1 MREAR
6 KPSNKLRRIKQMD
19 TFKINIPYSQ
29 ARKVAGNSV
38 SVPVIEAIAG
48 EMMNAMKSKKEAIK
62 ETIQLT
68 LLEPTNEYKRRKA
81 IVG

>member
-1 MREAR
+1 M
-6 KPSNKLRRIKQMD
+6 LRLQGFPD

-48 EMMNAMKSKKEAIK
+48 EMMNALKSKKEAVK

-81 IVG
+81 IFG